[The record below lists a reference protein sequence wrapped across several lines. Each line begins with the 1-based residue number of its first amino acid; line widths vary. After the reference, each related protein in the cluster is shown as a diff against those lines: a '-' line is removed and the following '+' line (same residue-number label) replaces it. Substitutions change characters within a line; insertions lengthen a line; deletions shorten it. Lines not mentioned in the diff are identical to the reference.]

1 MPWHL
6 WRVISRDR
14 TFIYRRFAE
23 PWDFPYVVWRHVG
36 EAPCICT
43 PEVNMAAE
51 EENIDMEDETPKEK
65 GKKAAKHDSG
75 AADLEKVTDYVEET
89 EISSQN
95 MADVSTWSLNVD
107 IIAQSSHLSKQETWP
122 RD

>member
-1 MPWHL
+1 MGESAGTAL
-6 WRVISRDR
+6 SSIGNLRNIGISP
-14 TFIYRRFAE
+14 TLQI
-23 PWDFPYVVWRHVG
+23 VWRHVG

-95 MADVSTWSLNVD
+95 MADVSTWSLNVG
-107 IIAQSSHLSKQETWP
+107 IIAQAYHLSKQETWP